1 LDVVPWPEK
10 ECPSLISSEAR
21 NLGCITLDFELR
33 SQLSTSF
40 YPAAKLHQITEQT
53 IYLHLQLA
61 MASSDNNY
69 EALAKQIESIL
80 NDPEGATAKISN
92 ETTRRRL
99 VEGGRKLSVAL
110 EQNIEILRRIGHA
123 VC

>member
-1 LDVVPWPEK
+1 
-10 ECPSLISSEAR
+10 
-21 NLGCITLDFELR
+21 
-33 SQLSTSF
+33 
-40 YPAAKLHQITEQT
+40 
-53 IYLHLQLA
+53 

-69 EALAKQIESIL
+69 EALAKQIKSIL
-80 NDPEGATAKISN
+80 NDPEGATAKIGN